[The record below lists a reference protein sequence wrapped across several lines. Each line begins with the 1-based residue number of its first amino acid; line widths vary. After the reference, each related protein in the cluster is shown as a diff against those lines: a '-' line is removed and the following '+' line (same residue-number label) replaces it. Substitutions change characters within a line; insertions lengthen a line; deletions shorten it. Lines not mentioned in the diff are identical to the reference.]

1 VVEISTDFV
10 RVQVSWQT
18 TNICTS
24 V

>member
-24 V
+24 I